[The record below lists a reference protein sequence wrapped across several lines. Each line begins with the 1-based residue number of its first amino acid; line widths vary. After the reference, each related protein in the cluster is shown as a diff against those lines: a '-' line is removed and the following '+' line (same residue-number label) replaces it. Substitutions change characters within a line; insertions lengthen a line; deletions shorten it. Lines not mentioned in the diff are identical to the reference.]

1 MRVELHIDGNLAEP
15 HARICAQKI
24 TPALQAAIELLEREG
39 ERAWL
44 MGQKAGKHFVLDPGQ
59 VEILRTEGRELA
71 LYDANGERYTLSL
84 IHI

>member
-59 VEILRTEGRELA
+59 VEILRTEGREPGA
-71 LYDANGERYTLSL
+71 VRRERRAIYRFQATL
-84 IHI
+84 